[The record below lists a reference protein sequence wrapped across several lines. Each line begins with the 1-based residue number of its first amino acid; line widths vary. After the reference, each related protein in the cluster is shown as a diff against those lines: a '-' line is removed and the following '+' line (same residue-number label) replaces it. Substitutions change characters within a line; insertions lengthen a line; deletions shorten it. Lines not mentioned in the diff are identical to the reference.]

1 MCTFL
6 CVTGAIPSFVVAA
19 ADKFDLA
26 GMFAGVALFIVAYAA
41 ASCTATFERIHVRP
55 FVRRT
60 LIIGYALRVV
70 SSVFFI
76 PGICIDFLPGAVSVE
91 VGRFFVPDVHS
102 FIGTLLITCIQG
114 VLLNIILGA
123 FMSALYV
130 IQRIFCTPP
139 EVDEDLCLVC
149 GYDLR
154 ASPQRCPE
162 CGTPRPFVRLDAAAP
177 TEGS

>member
-1 MCTFL
+1 MCAFL
-6 CVTGAIPSFVVAA
+6 CLTSAIPSYVVAA
-19 ADKFDLA
+19 AEEFDQA
-26 GMFAGVALFIVAYAA
+26 GMIAGLALFISAYTA
-41 ASCTATFERIHVRP
+41 ASCTAIFERIYVRP

-76 PGICIDFLPGAVSVE
+76 PGICIDFLPGALSVE
-91 VGRFFVPDVHS
+91 TVRLFVPDIYS
-102 FIGTLLITCIQG
+102 FAGTLLITCIQG
-114 VLLNIILGA
+114 VLLNLILGA
-123 FMSALYV
+123 FMGALYV

-139 EVDEDLCLVC
+139 EDDENFCLVC

-162 CGTPRPFVRLDAAAP
+162 CGTPRPFVRFNAAAP